1 MKIYQILISDFENP
15 DTRHVHIDDYKSRL
29 IFDSSV
35 LEYFS
40 FSTLL
45 DEDYLNI
52 KPGAIHGQENGIEL
66 LVDVETFEY
75 GLFPKSARGFILAL
89 SDAGERPMIRQEGK

>member
-1 MKIYQILISDFENP
+1 MIALSKNTFPFGN
-15 DTRHVHIDDYKSRL
+15 
-29 IFDSSV
+29 
-35 LEYFS
+35 
-40 FSTLL
+40 LL

-66 LVDVETFEY
+66 LVDVESFEY

-89 SDAGERPMIRQEGK
+89 SDAGERPMIRQEGESLNFYFYVEF